1 MKILGIQSS
10 PNTDGLTAQLA
21 KAVLEGAESEAADVV
36 LIHLNQL
43 KIDACNAC
51 NLDNRG
57 WGTCRNE
64 GQCMVKDEFQ
74 DLREKIHQ
82 ADALVFATPV
92 YFGDISES
100 AKCFL
105 DRWRRCEREAP
116 NQDRLKGKLVVGIA
130 AACGGGGGAINAL
143 RNLETYLRFFNFN
156 VFDLVPATKYSKKH
170 KIDMLKAVGKKLAT
184 GDLDS

>member
-10 PNTDGLTAQLA
+10 PNIDGLTAQLA
-21 KAVLEGAESEAADVV
+21 QAVLEGAQNEAEKIT

-43 KIDACNAC
+43 KIEACRAC
-51 NLDNRG
+51 NLNGRG
-57 WGTCRNE
+57 WGICRSE
-64 GQCMVKDEFQ
+64 GQCTIKDEFQ

-82 ADALVFATPV
+82 ADGLVFATPV

-130 AACGGGGGAINAL
+130 AAGGGGGGAINAL
-143 RNLETYLRFFNFN
+143 RNLETYLRWFNFII
-156 VFDLVPATKYSKKH
+156 FDLVPATKRSKKH
-170 KIDMLKAVGKKLAT
+170 QIEMLKAAGKRLAT
-184 GDLDS
+184 RDFDR